1 MFPILSLFT
10 LMILPY
16 LRRSFAES
24 LVTNGKAECFSK
36 LRNAQTS
43 REKESYVPDYL
54 VKAIPANLLDL
65 CSKQGDT
72 VHSERKQLTSH
83 PSQPKTALRD
93 SLVSMK
99 GLSAF
104 PRQVTPSH
112 PSTLHASPLVSGTY
126 SLLILSNA
134 MN

>member
-10 LMILPY
+10 LMILLY

-43 REKESYVPDYL
+43 REKERYVPDYL
-54 VKAIPANLLDL
+54 VKAIPAHLLDL

-104 PRQVTPSH
+104 PQQVTRSH
-112 PSTLHASPLVSGTY
+112 PSTLHALHCSQALTHS
-126 SLLILSNA
+126 
-134 MN
+134 

>member
-10 LMILPY
+10 LTILLY
-16 LRRSFAES
+16 LTRSFAES
-24 LVTNGKAECFSK
+24 LVTSRKAECFSK

-43 REKESYVPDYL
+43 REKERCVPDYL
-54 VKAIPANLLDL
+54 VKAIPTHLLDL

-112 PSTLHASPLVSGTY
+112 PSTLHALHWSQALTHS
-126 SLLILSNA
+126 
-134 MN
+134 